1 MIRINLLPHRAAKRA
16 LRKREFNLLL
26 IGTLIAGAAVWYL
39 GKLYLDERIAEQQ
52 RRNDLLVAENKKLD
66 GQIDE
71 IKKLKEQTQQLLD
84 RKQVVET
91 LQVNRGASVKLLD
104 QLVRQLPDGVY
115 LKAVKQTGTKVN
127 LVGLAQSNAR
137 VSTLM
142 RNLESSP
149 YLMNP
154 ELVEIKAVTDR
165 NQQRLNEFSLN
176 ISLKGLEDPNAVKAA
191 PKPGV
196 PPAATAPS
204 SREKVMKRSRS
215 KGTP

>member
-16 LRKREFNLLL
+16 LKKREFNLMLL
-26 IGTLIAGAAVWYL
+26 FTVIAAAVIWYA
-39 GKLYLDERIAEQQ
+39 GKLYLDEKNAEQQ

-66 GQIDE
+66 GQIEE
-71 IKKLKEQTQQLLD
+71 IKKLKDQTSQLLA

-91 LQVNRGASVKLLD
+91 LQVNRAASVKLLD

-115 LKAVKQTGTKVN
+115 LKAIKQTGTKIN
-127 LVGLAQSNAR
+127 LVGLAQSSAR

-149 YLMNP
+149 YLASA
-154 ELVEIKAVTDR
+154 ELVEIKAVTER
-165 NQQRLNEFSLN
+165 NQRLNEFILN

-191 PKPGV
+191 TGTA
-196 PPAATAPS
+196 PAAAQAAPP
-204 SREKVMKRSRS
+204 SREKVMQAITK
-215 KGTP
+215 